1 LASAG
6 HSEEL
11 TQLMDDL
18 VLPLYALRARRK
30 GYEVSAMKAMMD
42 LIGLVGG
49 PVRPP
54 LVDLRP
60 EEIDILRSQMDR
72 WRPWL

>member
-1 LASAG
+1 
-6 HSEEL
+6 
-11 TQLMDDL
+11 MNDL

-30 GYEVSAMKAMMD
+30 GYEVSVMKRMMD
-42 LIGLVGG
+42 LVGRAGG

-60 EEIDILRSQMDR
+60 EEMKLLEEMIPAWQT
-72 WRPWL
+72 WL